1 MFDPIEVQPG
11 RRVCANCEHPM
22 QGLRLALPGRT
33 RASGVAVTSR
43 SIRTRIHQA
52 VHLALFN
59 EIDVYRILQIDPRA
73 EPFVLAAAYRALAQQ
88 YHPDGITPDIG
99 RMAEIN
105 RAYALVRT
113 PDDRRRYDSERLSAV
128 GPGRVPAPTSVVVAP
143 PSRFDGLSRRA
154 TPPGE
159 MPSDGSSILD
169 FGRYAGWS
177 LRALSHH
184 DADYLRWLMRHSS
197 GVRYRSEIVRI
208 LPREAEFDMH
218 VKVGR

>member
-1 MFDPIEVQPG
+1 MFND
-11 RRVCANCEHPM
+11 
-22 QGLRLALPGRT
+22 
-33 RASGVAVTSR
+33 
-43 SIRTRIHQA
+43 
-52 VHLALFN
+52 
-59 EIDVYRILQIDPRA
+59 IDVYRILQIDPRA

-113 PDDRRRYDSERLSAV
+113 PEDRRRYDHERLTAV
-128 GPGRVPAPTSVVVAP
+128 GPGRPAPASVVVAP
-143 PSRFDGLSRRA
+143 RSRFDPLSRRV

-177 LRALSHH
+177 LRALSRH
-184 DADYLRWLMRHSS
+184 DPDYLRWLMRHSS
-197 GVRYRSEIVRI
+197 GVRYRREIVKI
-208 LPREAEFDMH
+208 LPKEAEVDLH